1 MDRDFRFRKPER
13 LCSKKLIQQLF
24 SPQGRSLAAFPL
36 RVVWMPVDPGCDAQV
51 QMMVSVSKRKLR
63 HAVDRNRAK
72 RLVREAYRL
81 NKHILLDKLGD
92 RCLAVAFLWLPSDT
106 RSFGEVGAKMRNLLV
121 RVAEQVAELP
131 QKSSAE
137 SSASP
142 AEALVSP
149 AELPVS
155 PAE

>member
-1 MDRDFRFRKPER
+1 MDRDFRFRKSER

-36 RVVWMPVDPGCDAQV
+36 RVVWMPVEPGREAQV
-51 QMMVSVSKRKLR
+51 QMMVSVSKRKLH

-92 RCLAVAFLWLPSDT
+92 RCLAIAFLWLPSET
-106 RSFGEVGAKMRNLLV
+106 RPFAEVEAKMRNLLV
-121 RVAEQVAELP
+121 RVAEQVTEA
-131 QKSSAE
+131 
-137 SSASP
+137 P
-142 AEALVSP
+142 AVS
-149 AELPVS
+149 PVS